1 MIPLPVKFYA
11 VTFLMLAFASAFA
24 QTPPDAQPEA
34 ARRQKAAQKP
44 KSDQWTFSFL
54 PVSMQKN
61 PQVEF
66 TIITEMTDEGRK
78 LPAPNF
84 AKPVYYISHA
94 VGQRDV
100 GDGYA
105 GTKSIQYEYLE
116 EKLNNALMSNGYR
129 PADAGHAATQVLFI
143 AWGRHTRVVHSEN
156 EGIGEEEEDG
166 GERRY
171 TVNEQDI
178 RNLLSRAKIVG
189 GQKFADEFA
198 AALKDHLAWTSNLQ
212 GRGPL
217 RRFAERDDLT
227 ETLVEQIFDDCYYLL
242 VSSFEVEALK
252 HNEKKL
258 LWHTKISTS
267 ARGLALE
274 DTMSG
279 MIENGAYY
287 LGREMSSP
295 DIVRKRAYKKA
306 TVEIGE
312 ATVVEQYFPGESG
325 ASTPAASGTASGTTS
340 TSTP

>member
-1 MIPLPVKFYA
+1 MIPFPVKFYA
-11 VTFLMLAFASAFA
+11 VAFLMLAFASAFA
-24 QTPPDAQPEA
+24 QTPPDAQPRA
-34 ARRQKAAQKP
+34 AQRQKAAQKP
-44 KSDQWTFSFL
+44 KSDKWSFSFL
-54 PVSMQKN
+54 PGSLQKN
-61 PQVEF
+61 PQIEF

-100 GDGYA
+100 GDSYA
-105 GTKSIQYEYLE
+105 GTKSVQYKYLE
-116 EKLNNALMSNGYR
+116 EQLNNALMSNGYR

-143 AWGRHTRVVHSEN
+143 AWGRHNRVVQSEDD
-156 EGIGEEEEDG
+156 EAGEDAG

-171 TVNEQDI
+171 NVNEQDI
-178 RNLLSRAKIVG
+178 RNLLSRAKVVG

-198 AALKDHLAWTSNLQ
+198 TALNDHLAWTSNLQ

-279 MIENGAYY
+279 MIGNGAYY
-287 LGREMSSP
+287 LGREMSNP

-312 ATVVEQYFPGESG
+312 ATVVEQYFSGESG
-325 ASTPAASGTASGTTS
+325 TSAPAASGTASGTTS
-340 TSTP
+340 TNTP